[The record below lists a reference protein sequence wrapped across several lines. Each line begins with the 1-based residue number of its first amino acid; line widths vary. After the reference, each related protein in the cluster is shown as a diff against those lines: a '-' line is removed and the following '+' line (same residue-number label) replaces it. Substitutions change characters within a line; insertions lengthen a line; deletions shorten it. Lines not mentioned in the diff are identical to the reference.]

1 MILYTRPEPYELWG
15 LFVLSSLYDTLRVYL
30 RKPLPDSGM
39 DIKHL
44 SGALGYYP
52 AGFTLST
59 YTHTTTKLKRDG
71 AEMIGKAIG
80 VAL

>member
-1 MILYTRPEPYELWG
+1 
-15 LFVLSSLYDTLRVYL
+15 
-30 RKPLPDSGM
+30 M